1 MYDRASLYNRMYHQA
16 YIIDDFMYI
25 LGGQTNGG
33 KIMDEFIEIN
43 LQDYA
48 FNKLELDGMS

>member
-48 FNKLELDGMS
+48 FNKLELEGMS